1 MVIGDWYREQPPSN
15 QKNTGKAQGFVIANP
30 FDRLYAQVFDLVV
43 VFAPFFALL
52 AAPLRRQMGE
62 SALRGEWDVLTS
74 GIAEICLLFFSAY
87 VFSQV
92 MCHLVFGNTL
102 GKKILGLKVINL
114 WTGKEPGVWDQVM
127 RSIYVFV
134 QFIFLG
140 IPFLY
145 VMTNRKH
152 RGFHDQLSDT
162 VVLNI
167 KGEAA
172 PLFRLWPL
180 KAFNRVMALSL
191 MAMILPLLFQSIR
204 WSASFIEFDQFWMA
218 QVDSDVECENTN
230 SLEEA
235 MALVASGYMDTECL
249 RKPTEIEFVDGASPS
264 PLGYLAKSFLYVDSP
279 KLSNLYLAQ
288 VCRED
293 DESAACV
300 LAQFI
305 SFWSDEEIDAVEAV
319 LEKAKAH
326 NKPFL
331 TLWAL
336 RYYQQAGLYKKSL
349 DLSENLKTD
358 DRFGLY
364 VQTQRLKAKY
374 LLNDERSS
382 DEALFSMAKKFES
395 PIVLDTM
402 AWSCMRKVS
411 LSCEGVS
418 HPFCQKV
425 EEAKMSENVLQTRVL
440 LGKMKLSECR
450 GEKVKPTQYLSKR
463 QPSSWKKFIYAL
475 SKESRGDEKSAW
487 SLYFDVVKSSSSP
500 DYLKAEAVYR
510 MTLHPELSELKDLN
524 RHLSRIETFEHRR
537 QAAEIMVSM
546 YQKLNLL
553 QLAQGLVEEYQLE
566 PLVIDNMRLPASE
579 SGKLEI
585 EQ

>member
-1 MVIGDWYREQPPSN
+1 MVIGDWYRENPSSH
-15 QKNTGKAQGFVIANP
+15 QKSELKDQSLVIANP
-30 FDRLYAQVFDLVV
+30 FDRLYAQIFDLAV
-43 VFAPFFALL
+43 VFIPLFTLVVAPVK
-52 AAPLRRQMGE
+52 RQMAEGV
-62 SALRGEWDVLTS
+62 LRGEWGVLAS
-74 GIAEICLLFFSAY
+74 GVAEMCLLFFSVY
-87 VFSQV
+87 ILSQV
-92 MCHLVFGNTL
+92 LCQLILGNTL
-102 GKKILGLKVINL
+102 GKKILGLRVVNL
-114 WTGKEPGVWDQVM
+114 WTGKDPSLWDQVT

-134 QFIFLG
+134 QFALLG
-140 IPFLY
+140 LPFLY
-145 VMTNRKH
+145 VMTNLKH
-152 RGFHDQLSDT
+152 RGIHDQLSDT

-172 PLFRLWPL
+172 PLFRLWPI
-180 KAFNRVMALSL
+180 KAFNRVMALFL
-191 MAMILPLLFQSIR
+191 MAMVLPAMFHTIR
-204 WSASFIEFDQFWMA
+204 WSAGFIEFDKIWFPQEELQA
-218 QVDSDVECENTN
+218 QCESTG

-249 RKPTEIEFVDGASPS
+249 KTQAEIEFVDGANPS
-264 PLGYLAKSFLYVDSP
+264 PLGYLAKSFLYVDKP
-279 KLSNLYLAQ
+279 GLSNLYLAQ

-293 DESAACV
+293 RNSAACV

-305 SFWSDEEIDAVEAV
+305 SYWSDEEIDAVEAV
-319 LEKAKAH
+319 LEKAKNH

-382 DEALFSMAKKFES
+382 DESLFRMEKDFDS

-402 AWSCMRKVS
+402 AWSCMKKVS
-411 LSCEGVS
+411 MSCDSMG
-418 HPFCQKV
+418 HPFCQRV
-425 EEAKMSENVLQTRVL
+425 DDANLRENINQTRVL

-450 GEKVKPTQYLSKR
+450 GEKIKPTAYLSN
-463 QPSSWKKFIYAL
+463 QQSSSWKKFVYAL
-475 SKESRGDEKSAW
+475 SKESKGDEKSAW
-487 SLYFDVVKSSSSP
+487 SLYFDVVRSSSSP

-510 MTLHPELSELKDLN
+510 MTKHPDLAELKNLNSELT
-524 RHLSRIETFEHRR
+524 HIETFEHRK

-546 YQKLNLL
+546 YQKLNLP
-553 QLAQGLVEEYQLE
+553 QLAQGLAEEYQLG
-566 PLVIDNMRLPASE
+566 PLFLDDSRMPASE
-579 SGKLEI
+579 LEDAGG
-585 EQ
+585 EE